1 MPTAKA
7 LLLGERL
14 DHRGLA
20 ASDAAVAADPV
31 PLRMPDGMCAF
42 AFRWGAIVLF
52 NVPPAQEASLV
63 EALRPRLHA
72 PLPAPIEEIARVEP
86 GAEADTVDADG
97 VIRLRDLAQPRL
109 AVVADALAKNAALAQ
124 QEATVAAALDRVEP
138 FLRSLQENGRLV
150 GSPRDLMR
158 QIGRTQLA
166 RSRTAA
172 RVEAEDKPEVLW
184 DYPALERLHARLA
197 DEYELRERVHA
208 LDRKYTLIGDIV
220 ATLLSMLD
228 GRRAMRLE
236 LAIVVLVAVEVVMGL
251 YEFLR

>member
-20 ASDAAVAADPV
+20 ASDAAIAADPV
-31 PLRMPDGMCAF
+31 PLRMPEGKEAF

-52 NVPPAQEASLV
+52 NLPQEEEAALI

-72 PLPAPIEEIARVEP
+72 PLATPIEEVARIEP

-97 VIRLRDLAQPRL
+97 VIRLRDLSQPRL
-109 AVVADALAKNAALAQ
+109 AVVADALAKNVALAQ

-138 FLRSLQENGRLV
+138 FLRALEQSGTLV
-150 GSPRDLMR
+150 GAPRDLLR

-184 DYPALERLHARLA
+184 DYPVLERLHARLA

-208 LDRKYTLIGDIV
+208 LDRKYALIGDIV

-236 LAIVVLVAVEVVMGL
+236 LAIVVLVAFEVVMGL